1 MTPVP
6 PETVAWVEREVG
18 EIRRIEVMPDASH
31 TNHRLEL
38 GSSSGATFHAV
49 LRRYTDG
56 EARTD
61 DPWYVPADEVT
72 ALRTLEVTDRGVAV
86 AILAPL
92 PPAASV
98 LERLVAEGRATP
110 PHGDLLDLRRPPM
123 KTSRRASRALQRE
136 RADRRL

>member
-1 MTPVP
+1 MCYMGGTI
-6 PETVAWVEREVG
+6 ERVG
-18 EIRRIEVMPDASH
+18 VR
-31 TNHRLEL
+31 EL
-38 GSSSGATFHAV
+38 RQNLSVH
-49 LRRYTDG
+49 LRKVIDG
-56 EARTD
+56 
-61 DPWYVPADEVT
+61 
-72 ALRTLEVTDRGVAV
+72 RTLEVTDRGVAV

-98 LERLVAEGRATP
+98 LDRLIAEGRATP